1 MSKETQETI
10 YSVFEDFCRDLEIDQ
25 KFVKELHQY
34 QVAFITK
41 NRDHIEF
48 FGGHLLGVHTVK
60 FMPADRDR
68 WFNDIVKVDDGPLE
82 NRLRELP
89 VIDPKHKIVGSDTMN
104 LSCIYLLNKIFRS
117 DLPENLKHQAMVD
130 TMLVLQYKFMTSL
143 LHQYF
148 KFPPDEDTAKT
159 VYALLSKRFLIK
171 EHGNWKAVFNY
182 RSEEIVAKESI
193 WKDVIADMHRFKPK
207 YENPREKG
215 YPDDRVIDM
224 INDIQGRIRGFVK
237 NIYEILVEVHNS
249 GNKISTTS
257 SIVEFD
263 GESILRDKTSNLF
276 AYERYVTS
284 AIPDRGSF
292 IKQEL
297 VNVITKIMSSMSP
310 RLFEQTLEYIS
321 DNYHQRG
328 SEKIQKVIHETLIH
342 SFEYM
347 SEKENRDLVSRN
359 TDLATLITRLKGVYM
374 ASRSTN
380 DKLLE
385 MRKEMEDIVYKAT
398 GSRNQAQQAAVR
410 TGVLL
415 YIVLFAVTMK
425 HYVNT
430 V

>member
-1 MSKETQETI
+1 MSNETI
-10 YSVFEDFCRDLEIDQ
+10 YSIFEEECRDLEIDQ
-25 KFVKELHQY
+25 RFAKELHQY

-68 WFNDIVKVDDGPLE
+68 WFNDIVQVDDGPLE
-82 NRLRELP
+82 NRLRTLD
-89 VIDPKHKIVGSDTMN
+89 VIDPKYKIVGSDTMN
-104 LSCIYLLNKIFRS
+104 LSCIYLVHKIFKS
-117 DLPENLKHQAMVD
+117 KLPENLKHQAMMDV
-130 TMLVLQYKFMTSL
+130 MLVLQYKFMTSI

-171 EHGNWKAVFNY
+171 EHGNWKAVFNF
-182 RSEEIVAKESI
+182 RAEEIISKTGI
-193 WKDVIADMHRFKPK
+193 WAHVIAHM
-207 YENPREKG
+207 
-215 YPDDRVIDM
+215 DDVRQTKHDNEVIDM
-224 INDIQGRIRGFVK
+224 VNDIQGRIRGIVK
-237 NIYEILVEVHNS
+237 NIYEVLVEVHNS
-249 GNKISTTS
+249 GNKITTTS
-257 SIVEFD
+257 SITEFD

-276 AYERYVTS
+276 AYERYITS
-284 AIPDRGSF
+284 VISDRGSF
-292 IKQEL
+292 IKPEL
-297 VNVITKIMSSMSP
+297 VNVITKVISSMSP

-321 DNYHQRG
+321 NNYHERG
-328 SEKIQKVIHETLIH
+328 SETIKKVIHETLIH

-347 SEKENRDLVSRN
+347 AEKENRDLVSRQ
-359 TDLATLITRLKGVYM
+359 TDLPTLITRLKGVYM

-380 DKLLE
+380 ETLMK
-385 MRKEMEDIVYKAT
+385 MREDMEAIVFKAT